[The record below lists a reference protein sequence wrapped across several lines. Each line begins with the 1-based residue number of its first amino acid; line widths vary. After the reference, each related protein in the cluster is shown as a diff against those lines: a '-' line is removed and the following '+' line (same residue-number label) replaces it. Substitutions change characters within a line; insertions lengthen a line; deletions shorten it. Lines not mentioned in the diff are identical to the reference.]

1 MRVPAQAEIKQSKTP
16 HNVRDAKNGRVG
28 LKRVTPVLFAGK
40 GPGECEYDSESGA
53 FVSELI
59 VHNFYNL
66 SALLLLVDAERKL
79 SSVVKHP
86 ILLP

>member
-1 MRVPAQAEIKQSKTP
+1 M
-16 HNVRDAKNGRVG
+16 
-28 LKRVTPVLFAGK
+28 
-40 GPGECEYDSESGA
+40 GESEYDNGGRA

-79 SSVVKHP
+79 SSGVKHLIFLP
-86 ILLP
+86 RGMFFSSSFAILYAAQW